1 MHGLRRGRKPSDFSM
16 QLLEKQRV
24 KYTYWIGEKQLLR
37 YVRKA
42 FSEKG
47 DSGEN
52 LLRLLERR
60 LDSVVYRLGFAPTI
74 PAARQMVVHGHIS
87 VNKRRVDKP
96 SYGVRPG
103 DVVEVREG
111 SEKLPQVEEGLVRA
125 MSRGSVPY
133 LEGDKEKLRG
143 ILKTIPKRE
152 EIPLP
157 IDDRLVIEY
166 YARKT

>member
-1 MHGLRRGRKPSDFSM
+1 M
-16 QLLEKQRV
+16 QLLEKQKVR
-24 KYTYWIGEKQLLR
+24 YTYWIGERQLLR
-37 YVRKA
+37 YARKA

-87 VNKRRVDKP
+87 VNNRSVKIP
-96 SYGVRPG
+96 SYLVRPG
-103 DVVEVREG
+103 NVVEVREG
-111 SEKLPQVEEGLVRA
+111 SKKMPQVEEGLVRA
-125 MSRGSVPY
+125 MSRGSVSY
-133 LEGDKEKLRG
+133 LEGDKENLRG
-143 ILKTIPKRE
+143 VLKTIPKRE

-157 IDDRLVIEY
+157 VDDRLVVEY

>member
-1 MHGLRRGRKPSDFSM
+1 M
-16 QLLEKQRV
+16 QLLEKQKVR
-24 KYTYWIGEKQLLR
+24 YTYWIGERQLLT
-37 YVRKA
+37 YARKA
-42 FSEKG
+42 FREKG

-87 VNKRRVDKP
+87 VNQRRVDKP
-96 SYGVRPG
+96 SYAVRPG
-103 DVVEVREG
+103 DVVEVRKG
-111 SEKLPQVEEGLVRA
+111 SEKMPQVEEGLVRA

-133 LEGDKEKLRG
+133 LEGDKENLRG
-143 ILKTIPKRE
+143 ILKTFPKRS

-157 IDDRLVIEY
+157 VDDRLVVEY